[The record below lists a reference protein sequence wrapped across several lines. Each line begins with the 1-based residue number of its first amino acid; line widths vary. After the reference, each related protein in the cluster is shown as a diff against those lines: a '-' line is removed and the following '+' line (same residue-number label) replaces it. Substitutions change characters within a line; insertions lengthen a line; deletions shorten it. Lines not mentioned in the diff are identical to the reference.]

1 MSIFALLNRQSVT
14 IMKKFLF
21 STFLFLFSFLLTFAA
36 PVDEQSARKIASD
49 FIRSKMPQVTRAASD
64 DLVRVVTGIEDGEE
78 TAVYVFNADNSFV
91 IISADDQTPSV
102 LGYSD
107 NGTYDEALAPAGLKA
122 MLASYQKAIRNNK
135 FVTRAEVIKHNAIN
149 KLLKTKWDQEGPYNL
164 SCPKDTKTGETSVT
178 GCIATAMAQ
187 IMYYH
192 RWPATYDWD
201 KMKTSYE
208 TNDSTESAYEV
219 AKLIADVGQSV
230 YMDYSS
236 DGSAART
243 YQACEALR
251 YNFGYALST
260 EYVFREN
267 YTVEEWD
274 RVIYNN
280 LVALKPVM
288 YAGTAVDISASGE
301 GVLAGHA
308 FIVDGCDAE
317 GLYHVNWGW
326 GGVSNGYFL
335 LAQLNPDNQGAG
347 GTSGSQG
354 YGIQQ
359 EAIVGIGPSDTTNE
373 SVIRLTASNFTVEG
387 KTLLS
392 RNKTSVDFP
401 KLKVKCALYNLTLPN
416 EDRKYDIGFALF
428 QGDTMKNVLSTE
440 NPLDFKAEYGYYEVA
455 DLSIGKDLADG
466 NYQIRPIARET
477 GKTDWVLPI
486 LGIDCYAE
494 IIIEGLTMNVIAHG
508 QTNVGDSSFDLNSK
522 EVSTDNRV
530 GIPIT
535 FTLNLTD
542 KNKIGN
548 SPVFLWGNEDETKT
562 VLLAGVGSN
571 LDPGSTGDVSI
582 QYIPQREGAYK
593 FYFSASASNYKDAI
607 DSIEV
612 TVAAKV
618 EFDLVADVALAVDNA
633 DNSRNITGTSIKGK
647 AKITNNSTE
656 TYYDIVLIALMEEQ
670 GNNNFKSADYSL
682 QTIEIKVGEAVD
694 VPFFFEDLDTDR
706 RYAISVYM
714 RDKDDLKWVNAYVQD
729 GKQYINSNSVYYLV
743 SDTGINTVQQELPD
757 ADVFDLHGVRL
768 GRTADLKHL
777 PRGIYIV
784 NKKKVINK

>member
-1 MSIFALLNRQSVT
+1 
-14 IMKKFLF
+14 MKKSLF
-21 STFLFLFSFLLTFAA
+21 STFLLLFSFLLTFAA

-49 FIRSKMPQVTRAASD
+49 FMRSKMPQVTRTANG
-64 DLVRVVTGIEDGEE
+64 DLVRAITGIEDGGE
-78 TAVYVFNADNSFV
+78 AAIYVFNAENSFV
-91 IISADDQTPSV
+91 VVSADDQTPSV

-107 NGTYDEALAPAGLKA
+107 NGTYDKEHAPEGLKA
-122 MLASYQKAIRNNK
+122 MLASYQKAIRTNK

-149 KLLKTKWDQEGPYNL
+149 KLLKTKWGQEGPYNL
-164 SCPKDTKTGETSVT
+164 SCPKDMKTGETSVT

-219 AKLIADVGQSV
+219 AKLMADAGQSV
-230 YMDYSS
+230 YMDYHSN
-236 DGSAART
+236 GSAART
-243 YQACEALR
+243 DQACEALR
-251 YNFGYALST
+251 YKFGYALST
-260 EYVFREN
+260 EYVYREN

-274 RVIYNN
+274 RIIYDN
-280 LVALKPVM
+280 LAALKPVM
-288 YAGTAVDISASGE
+288 YAGAAVDIDDSGE
-301 GVLAGHA
+301 GVLVGHA
-308 FIVDGCDAE
+308 FIVDGCDAD

-326 GGVSNGYFL
+326 DGMSNGYFL
-335 LAQLNPDNQGAG
+335 LAMLNPDNQGAG
-347 GTSGSQG
+347 GTSGSLG

-392 RNKTSVDFP
+392 RNKTSDNFP

-416 EDRKYDIGFALF
+416 EDRKFDMGFALY
-428 QGDTMKNVLSTE
+428 QGDTMKDVLSTVNSLE
-440 NPLDFKAEYGYYEVA
+440 FKAEYGYYDEA
-455 DLSIGKDLADG
+455 DLYIGKGLADG

-486 LGIDCYAE
+486 LGKDCYAE
-494 IIIEGLTMNVIAHG
+494 VIIEGLTMNVIAHG
-508 QTNVGDSSFDLNSK
+508 QANIIDSSFGLNSK

-535 FTLNLTD
+535 FKLNLTD
-542 KNKIGN
+542 KNKVGN

-571 LDPGSTGDVSI
+571 LDAGSTGDVFI
-582 QYIPQREGAYK
+582 QYVPQREGAYK
-593 FYFSASASNYKDAI
+593 FYFSASSSNYKDAI
-607 DSIEV
+607 DSVEV
-612 TVAAKV
+612 TVAAKI
-618 EFDLVADVALAVDNA
+618 EFDLVVDVALAVDDA
-633 DNSRNITGTSIKGK
+633 DDSRNVTGTSIKGK
-647 AKITNNSTE
+647 AKVTNNSTG
-656 TYYDIVLIALMEEQ
+656 TYYDVVLIALMEEQ
-670 GNNNFKSADYSL
+670 GTNSFKSTDYILRTS
-682 QTIEIKVGEAVD
+682 EIKVGETVD
-694 VPFFFEDLDTDR
+694 VPFLFEDLGTDR

-714 RDKDDLKWVNAYVQD
+714 IEKGDLKWVNASVQD

-743 SDTGINTVQQELPD
+743 ADTGINTVQQELPD
-757 ADVFDLHGVRL
+757 ADVFDLRGVRL

-777 PRGIYIV
+777 PRGIYII